1 MRSKHALRRSDLR
14 GAPVFDDLAVQQMDL
29 ALAAFSHTRIVGDQK
44 QSRAVSGLML
54 KQAIDDQA
62 AGGSVEISRRF
73 GGEQQFRLGDK
84 GTGDRYPL
92 LLASRELSGIMR

>member
-1 MRSKHALRRSDLR
+1 MRSKHALRGSDLR
-14 GAPVFDDLAVQQMDL
+14 GAPIFDDPAIQQMDL
-29 ALAAFSHTRIVGDQK
+29 ALAAFSYARIVGDQE

-73 GGEQQFRLGDK
+73 VGEQQFRLGDK
-84 GTGDRYPL
+84 GAGDCHPL
-92 LLASRELSGIMR
+92 LLASR